1 MPARIWLAVPWAV
14 LLLDVVGATTQDSP
28 IGLAV
33 VADIVMIAAVVTVAI
48 VTPWPEFQKVAA
60 VATVAFMIQTGM
72 AHAALVRG
80 LTPEMIAREVV
91 PDRVTE
97 PRAAPRA
104 DAPGN
109 VYHILLD
116 NYLAES
122 YAALANPQTRATLPG
137 FTFFPGSTPSFHEP
151 RPRSSHC
158 CTAACPAPACRSTTG
173 LRRYCERDCGEI
185 SRRPGLACGSI
196 RTRTGCAPTM
206 QQPVW
211 PAAILNSELR
221 PRSPRTLPSTC
232 GRSD

>member
-14 LLLDVVGATTQDSP
+14 LLLDVVGAATQDSP

-48 VTPWPEFQKVAA
+48 VTPWPGFQKVAA

-91 PDRVTE
+91 PDRVPE

-109 VYHILLD
+109 V
-116 NYLAES
+116 
-122 YAALANPQTRATLPG
+122 
-137 FTFFPGSTPSFHEP
+137 
-151 RPRSSHC
+151 
-158 CTAACPAPACRSTTG
+158 
-173 LRRYCERDCGEI
+173 
-185 SRRPGLACGSI
+185 
-196 RTRTGCAPTM
+196 
-206 QQPVW
+206 
-211 PAAILNSELR
+211 
-221 PRSPRTLPSTC
+221 
-232 GRSD
+232 